1 MKVARSSCIGIN
13 HKQRDGFSSE
23 VLRIKYGGSQRS
35 VLRNVCSSCILPAVS
50 ARHKINIIDIFQVY
64 DDLPAPNADDSIID
78 SDCPVESYF

>member
-35 VLRNVCSSCILPAVS
+35 VLRNVCSSCILPAVR

-64 DDLPAPNADDSIID
+64 DDSPAPNGDDYIID
-78 SDCPVESYF
+78 QNHPTEAYF